1 MTINRLMKRSVAII
15 LIILALAGIMLLSF
29 SGCQKVLTDFDIK
42 TSKGEYGDKAYSY
55 MQELSGEYANRT
67 MATEGE
73 KKAAE
78 YISSLMSG
86 WGYTS
91 EYETDGVAGLD
102 SFKLGFNR
110 YDGSSVKDS
119 LAYNVIFTKKS
130 AQSKGEII
138 LMAQYDNLY
147 AEKGSEGEWAADG
160 SYESGA
166 GVAVMLTLAELMK
179 DTDYGYDITFAF
191 FTGGSYTWM
200 GAKHFADNLKR
211 ADVENIKLA
220 VNFSML
226 AGGTNLYLYTGET
239 QTSYGN
245 YLAKASQGLT
255 KLPAN
260 KQTGNFILES
270 SAIYNY
276 SHIGMLGNQYY
287 LMNKGIPVANYL
299 SLDWSTN
306 DNPMMTEIKGKTNVY
321 HTKDDTFAN
330 MIERKGEE
338 NVKSMTNDV
347 INSVLVALDTQN
359 SEVMTKALSLAK
371 DEQVNQTAQSSRT
384 ATWINISVKAVVI
397 ALIFGGS
404 IAVKNYVQKNRDKY
418 IVNMGGE
425 ENSSEQEKEP
435 FDDNF
440 DTFKSDSQE
449 EKNNEPTH
457 HKKDDDDPFV

>member
-130 AQSKGEII
+130 SQSKGEIL

-147 AEKGSEGEWAADG
+147 AEKGSDGEWAADG

-200 GAKHFADNLKR
+200 GAKYFADNLKR

-220 VNFSML
+220 INFSML

-255 KLPAN
+255 KLPAD
-260 KQTGNFILES
+260 KQMGNFILES

-276 SHIGMLGNQYY
+276 SHIGIQN
-287 LMNKGIPVANYL
+287 
-299 SLDWSTN
+299 
-306 DNPMMTEIKGKTNVY
+306 MMK
-321 HTKDDTFAN
+321 
-330 MIERKGEE
+330 R
-338 NVKSMTNDV
+338 
-347 INSVLVALDTQN
+347 L
-359 SEVMTKALSLAK
+359 
-371 DEQVNQTAQSSRT
+371 
-384 ATWINISVKAVVI
+384 
-397 ALIFGGS
+397 
-404 IAVKNYVQKNRDKY
+404 
-418 IVNMGGE
+418 
-425 ENSSEQEKEP
+425 
-435 FDDNF
+435 
-440 DTFKSDSQE
+440 
-449 EKNNEPTH
+449 
-457 HKKDDDDPFV
+457 